1 MPEVEIEIGGRRF
14 EVACQPGEED
24 YLLSAAT
31 ALNEEASNIGQQ
43 SGRLSESR
51 MLLMAGLMLADQ
63 MGNFKDKLAKRDVEL
78 TDARSEISK
87 LQAKLSASLLS
98 GAENEE
104 LVSGFE
110 KTLIDITDK
119 AECLASKIS
128 AS

>member
-24 YLLSAAT
+24 FLISAAS

-43 SGRLSESR
+43 SVRLSETR

-78 TDARSEISK
+78 TDAHSEISK
-87 LQAKLSASLLS
+87 LQAQLSASLLS
-98 GAENEE
+98 GTENEE
-104 LVSGFE
+104 LVRGFE
-110 KTLIDITDK
+110 KTLTDITDK
-119 AECLASKIS
+119 AERLASKIS
-128 AS
+128 EA

>member
-1 MPEVEIEIGGRRF
+1 MPEVEIEIGGRCF

-24 YLLSAAT
+24 YLVSAAS

-43 SGRLSESR
+43 LGRLSESR

-78 TDARSEISK
+78 TDAHSEISK
-87 LQAKLSASLLS
+87 LQAQLAASSLS
-98 GAENEE
+98 GHENEE
-104 LVSGFE
+104 IASEFE
-110 KTLIDITDK
+110 KTLTDIAGK
-119 AECLASKIS
+119 AERLANKIS

>member
-24 YLLSAAT
+24 YLIAAAT

-63 MGNFKDKLAKRDVEL
+63 MGNFKDKLAKRDIEL
-78 TDARSEISK
+78 TDAHSEISK
-87 LQAKLSASLLS
+87 LQAQLSASLLS
-98 GAENEE
+98 GTENEE

-110 KTLIDITDK
+110 KTLTDITDK
-119 AECLASKIS
+119 AERLASKIS

>member
-14 EVACQPGEED
+14 EVACQPGEEG
-24 YLLSAAT
+24 YLISAAS

-43 SGRLSESR
+43 SVRLSETR

-78 TDARSEISK
+78 TDAHSEISK
-87 LQAKLSASLLS
+87 LQAQLSASLLS
-98 GAENEE
+98 GTENEE
-104 LVSGFE
+104 LVSGFA
-110 KTLIDITDK
+110 KTLTDITDK
-119 AECLASKIS
+119 AERLAIKIS

>member
-24 YLLSAAT
+24 YLISAAT

-63 MGNFKDKLAKRDVEL
+63 MESFKDKLAKRDVEL

-119 AECLASKIS
+119 VECLASKIS

>member
-24 YLLSAAT
+24 FLISAAS

-43 SGRLSESR
+43 SVRLSETR

-78 TDARSEISK
+78 TDAHSEISK
-87 LQAKLSASLLS
+87 LQAQLSASLLS
-98 GAENEE
+98 GTENEE

-110 KTLIDITDK
+110 KTLTDITDT
-119 AECLASKIS
+119 AERLASKIS

>member
-24 YLLSAAT
+24 YLISAAT
-31 ALNEEASNIGQQ
+31 ALNQEASNIGQQ
-43 SGRLSESR
+43 LGRLSESR

-78 TDARSEISK
+78 TDAHSEISK
-87 LQAKLSASLLS
+87 LQAQLSASLLS
-98 GAENEE
+98 GTENEE

-110 KTLIDITDK
+110 KTLSDITDK
-119 AECLASKIS
+119 AERLASKIS